1 MEPVTSALLIGGSLL
16 VVVGVILLV
25 VAWLGRPR

>member
-1 MEPVTSALLIGGSLL
+1 MDKVRRIFPLLL

-25 VAWLGRPR
+25 LGVLDLLNLH